1 MSVLVSVRLSVP
13 LIDSSSGGWRAAGG
27 FAAERPVIDSFG
39 RAAGVVLQAPAL
51 SSKCGYRH
59 VDSRR
64 RRLITNSCNFVLVP
78 NTTRHRHTDYIQC
91 YEYTCI
97 L

>member
-1 MSVLVSVRLSVP
+1 VSELWQDSIATLFQALCSAGSPLLHLLTLPAYYAEQSLCGGRVSVLVSVRLSVP

-51 SSKCGYRH
+51 SSKCG
-59 VDSRR
+59 
-64 RRLITNSCNFVLVP
+64 
-78 NTTRHRHTDYIQC
+78 
-91 YEYTCI
+91 
-97 L
+97 